1 MPPMPLPGD
10 HLPPPRDG
18 VGPSQ
23 VVVPAGD
30 WPTLLDFLVAR
41 FPEQGEALWRER
53 LDTGAVM
60 DAHGQP
66 VTADQLCTP
75 GLRLYYYRSLP
86 TEVTVPFE
94 EELLYQDEDL
104 LVVDKPHFLPVVPSG
119 GYLQQTL
126 LVRLKRRLGLDAL
139 VPLHRIDRET
149 AGLVMFSV
157 RPSTREPYHALFRQR
172 RITKVYEAVAPWQPG
187 TVLPLTRHS
196 RLERAAHFM
205 QQHEVPGEANATTHV
220 HLLRVLGPQ
229 ATPALHALYAL
240 HPVTG
245 HRHQLRVHMAALGMP
260 IVDDRLYP
268 RLLPAQA
275 VPDFQQPLQLLAR
288 SLAFEDPL
296 TGERRMFRS
305 RRTLALAGPD

>member
-1 MPPMPLPGD
+1 MPQPGV
-10 HLPPPRDG
+10 PPPPSRDG

-41 FPEQGEALWRER
+41 FPEQGEAVWRQR
-53 LDTGAVM
+53 LDSGAVL
-60 DAHGQP
+60 DTQGRPLAAGQP
-66 VTADQLCTP
+66 CIAGQ
-75 GLRLYYYRSLP
+75 RLYYYRSLP
-86 TEVTVPFE
+86 AEVVVPFE
-94 EELLYQDEDL
+94 EALLYQDADL

-157 RPSTREPYHALFRQR
+157 RPATREPYHALFRQR
-172 RITKVYEAVAPWQPG
+172 RIAKVYEAVAPWQPAARF
-187 TVLPLTRHS
+187 PLTRQS
-196 RLERAAHFM
+196 RLEPAAHFM
-205 QQHEVPGEANATTHV
+205 QQHEAQGEPNTITHV
-220 HLLRVLGPQ
+220 HLLRVLGPP
-229 ATPALHALYAL
+229 ATHALYAL

-260 IVDDRLYP
+260 IVHDRLYP
-268 RLLPAQA
+268 RLMPQPLTE
-275 VPDFQQPLQLLAR
+275 DFHNPLQLLAR
-288 SLAFEDPL
+288 SLAFDDPL
-296 TGERRMFRS
+296 TGARREFHS
-305 RRTLALAGPD
+305 RRALAMAQPA